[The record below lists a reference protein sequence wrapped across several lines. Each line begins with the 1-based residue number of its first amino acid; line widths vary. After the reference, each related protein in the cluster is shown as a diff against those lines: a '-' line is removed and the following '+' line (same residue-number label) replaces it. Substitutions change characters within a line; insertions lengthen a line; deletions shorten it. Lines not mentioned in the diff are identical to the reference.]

1 MYTPSHYKNENL
13 DEVREFLKQNS
24 FGILINQTD
33 GRPWATH
40 IPLEL
45 DVDDVGKDILV
56 GHISKANPQWK
67 SFKGRGLG
75 YFQWSA

>member
-45 DVDDVGKDILV
+45 DVDDVGSNIQASSIRHHNL
-56 GHISKANPQWK
+56 HSE
-67 SFKGRGLG
+67 S
-75 YFQWSA
+75 